1 MKGNVKFLLYI
12 VLVTSCVSEK
22 TRYDGAI
29 LIHDPV
35 KVNSIAYNDSRYFAH
50 CKAIK
55 LELSEE
61 SLIGEIS
68 QLEVSD
74 ELIYVLDKK
83 TVTLRVFDY
92 TGKYLR
98 SIGRQGNGPGE
109 YLAINAFYLNNFN
122 HTVNVFDPLKLSV
135 HQYDFHGN
143 FTKSVKINNTFLAH
157 IVRATPLDSSSI
169 LCFTNPNWHS
179 EAGYFI
185 LNEKNYSLQKQVYQF
200 PVQVGGEISYS
211 ILNHPYSFHGNEVH
225 FVSLFSNVIHSY
237 TNEKSQA
244 SYYIDNGKMDMNS
257 NYLKLIAKT
266 SEDNYIQMIS
276 KIIEDKK
283 YTPGLK
289 NIYET
294 ERYICVDF
302 FGEHL
307 LLSAILWDKKE
318 SVGCYIDEYYTY
330 TPDFGTII
338 YCFDNTLVRVWG
350 NSDVQTFKTN
360 LKSGE
365 TTGKYPQELLAILDQ
380 YDEEDNPILLFY
392 TMQNE

>member
-1 MKGNVKFLLYI
+1 MKRNFKFLLFI
-12 VLVTSCVSEK
+12 VLITSCVSEK
-22 TRYDGAI
+22 VGYEGAI
-29 LIHDPV
+29 VIQDPH
-35 KVNSIAYNDSRYFAH
+35 KVSTIAYGDSRYFAH

-68 QLEVSD
+68 QLEISD

-98 SIGRQGNGPGE
+98 AIGTRGNGPGE
-109 YLAINAFYLNNFN
+109 YLAVNAFYLNNLN
-122 HTVNVFDPLKLSV
+122 RTINIFDPLKLV
-135 HQYDFHGN
+135 VFQYDFLGN
-143 FTKSVKINNTFLAH
+143 FIKSVKFNNMFLAH

-169 LCFTNPNWHS
+169 LGFTNPNWHS

-185 LNEKNYSLQKQVYQF
+185 LNEKDYSLQKQLYQF
-200 PVQVGGEISYS
+200 PVPTRGEISYS
-211 ILNHPYSFHGNEVH
+211 ILTHPYSFHDNEVH
-225 FVSLFSNVIHSY
+225 FVSLFSNIIHSY
-237 TNEKSQA
+237 VNEETQA
-244 SYYIDNGKMDMNS
+244 SYYIDNGKMDINS
-257 NYLKLIAKT
+257 NYLKSIAKT
-266 SEDNYIQMIS
+266 SDEDYIQMIS

-302 FGEHL
+302 WGEHF

-318 SVGCYIDEYYTY
+318 KVGCYIDEYYSY

-338 YCFDNTLVRVWG
+338 YCFDNTLVRVWE
-350 NSDVQTFKTN
+350 NNDILTFKTN
-360 LKSGE
+360 LKSGKI
-365 TTGKYPQELLAILDQ
+365 TVKYPQYLLDIL
-380 YDEEDNPILLFY
+380 YKYEEEDNPILLLY
-392 TMQNE
+392 TMNE